1 MVTALVAVTAL
12 VLALAGLT
20 LALVRRER
28 RARALAERL
37 DAADPGSGTRA
48 HADAQREQEGQRGQ
62 AGGLSM
68 GGAGHNSAAP

>member
-1 MVTALVAVTAL
+1 MVTALVVVTAL

-20 LALVRRER
+20 VVLVRRER

-37 DAADPGSGTRA
+37 DAADRGSGTRA
-48 HADAQREQEGQRGQ
+48 HADAQREQEGPRGQ

-68 GGAGHNSAAP
+68 GAAAHNSAGF